1 MSQASFSD
9 FKEQVRGATDIV
21 DIVSQFT
28 QLKVNGKNLKGLCPL
43 PGHIEK
49 TASFNVNGAMQFYY
63 CFGCQKGGDIF
74 TFAQEVM
81 GYSFKESLEYF
92 ARKAGLNP
100 PTYYSADKHLSSS
113 DSTSSQ
119 KKADLFKINLT
130 AKNIF
135 KNVLETCKKDHPA
148 RVYLEKRGLTSK
160 TIKDFELGYAPDG
173 WSFLSQKLIKEKELL
188 CQLGL
193 IIKKQAS
200 SSSQNHSPETRYY
213 DVYRNR
219 IMFPIITI
227 KDEVAGFGG
236 RCLIKSDR
244 EGKYINSS
252 NSPIFHKSQVLYGLK
267 MAATHIRS
275 LDQVIVVEGY
285 MDVLTLHQ
293 NGFKNTVG
301 VLGTA
306 LTVDHANLLKKY
318 TKNIIL
324 LFDSDVAGQKAS
336 EKTLPIVLEAGLY
349 PRSVDLPEG
358 QDPDSI
364 IKEWGKAKFQE
375 KLNKATDLFESI
387 LSRYTKGQL
396 LSPSMKLQILD
407 NMGAFV
413 TPIQDKRL
421 KTLYIQSLAEHLR
434 LTPERIRQYL
444 LPQKSSQNRFVRDL
458 KGGVAFQKK
467 NNWQTQK
474 KQIFKKQIEKS
485 ISKAELIVA
494 AIVAN
499 YPQYLKMLEGE
510 HVLDMFSSEKII
522 GFLKKIQGLSR
533 QKPIKQDTVRV
544 DILVQNDNL
553 SSFENQGLDAQLIES
568 IMFISNEKDLS
579 LIDQLFEDG
588 LIRIKEHFL
597 KEQARTAVDR
607 VSSNVNISDLK
618 HFMEIQKRKHRLEVS
633 RHQREIL

>member
-1 MSQASFSD
+1 
-9 FKEQVRGATDIV
+9 
-21 DIVSQFT
+21 
-28 QLKVNGKNLKGLCPL
+28 
-43 PGHIEK
+43 
-49 TASFNVNGAMQFYY
+49 
-63 CFGCQKGGDIF
+63 
-74 TFAQEVM
+74 
-81 GYSFKESLEYF
+81 
-92 ARKAGLNP
+92 
-100 PTYYSADKHLSSS
+100 
-113 DSTSSQ
+113 
-119 KKADLFKINLT
+119 
-130 AKNIF
+130 
-135 KNVLETCKKDHPA
+135 
-148 RVYLEKRGLTSK
+148 
-160 TIKDFELGYAPDG
+160 
-173 WSFLSQKLIKEKELL
+173 
-188 CQLGL
+188 
-193 IIKKQAS
+193 
-200 SSSQNHSPETRYY
+200 
-213 DVYRNR
+213 
-219 IMFPIITI
+219 
-227 KDEVAGFGG
+227 
-236 RCLIKSDR
+236 
-244 EGKYINSS
+244 
-252 NSPIFHKSQVLYGLK
+252 

-407 NMGAFV
+407 NMGVFV

-474 KQIFKKQIEKS
+474 KTNFQKT
-485 ISKAELIVA
+485 
-494 AIVAN
+494 
-499 YPQYLKMLEGE
+499 
-510 HVLDMFSSEKII
+510 DRKIYFESRAYCC
-522 GFLKKIQGLSR
+522 GHCGKLST
-533 QKPIKQDTVRV
+533 I
-544 DILVQNDNL
+544 
-553 SSFENQGLDAQLIES
+553 FENVRRRTCIGYV
-568 IMFISNEKDLS
+568 
-579 LIDQLFEDG
+579 
-588 LIRIKEHFL
+588 FL
-597 KEQARTAVDR
+597 
-607 VSSNVNISDLK
+607 
-618 HFMEIQKRKHRLEVS
+618 
-633 RHQREIL
+633 